1 MQNNSMSYDN
11 LNLSSRKRSRLQI
24 RLESQCI
31 ENKGQKKS
39 VKDSVCIL
47 LIRERFFDLRSVAEG
62 SQNELLQDLSMRV

>member
-1 MQNNSMSYDN
+1 MQNNSMSHDN

-39 VKDSVCIL
+39 VVKDSVCICA
-47 LIRERFFDLRSVAEG
+47 IREFFLTFVLWPQAHRT
-62 SQNELLQDLSMRV
+62 NYCRTYP